1 MDRLDAMNWRL
12 IDDADIYWI
21 DEMVPTPARDV
32 LQSEPSEAVKNYLKK
47 EQEQCVEKLA
57 SKTNSST
64 RRLPAC
70 PCISPDLRTS
80 GVFEVDTTTRC
91 LVIALLLQIRY
102 VTL

>member
-1 MDRLDAMNWRL
+1 MDRLDTMNWRL

-47 EQEQCVEKLA
+47 EQEQCLEKIA
-57 SKTNSST
+57 GQTNSST

-80 GVFEVDTTTRC
+80 GVLSSCIYDMIPYHTQTFVSPPSG
-91 LVIALLLQIRY
+91 
-102 VTL
+102 